1 MQLNWYYFISL
12 LFTLWCLNHF
22 KEANLV
28 VKEHFLHRLSTLS
41 IFTYLFNL
49 YYFTKFAHI
58 LTLLPLQ
65 LCNIAVILIPYALK
79 TYKKPLIEFLFYVCG
94 LGALSAILI
103 VSKEYQ
109 ATYSLFTFSFYTFH
123 FLIFLI
129 PTLLWSWGFCRID
142 PQLKTA
148 YRLTIVLIVLSLFIH
163 SINLVLNAFNVPAN
177 YFFTIIDL
185 SIKSNEAFLFFA
197 SIIPFDYFYLYL
209 VFPILYIYMLV
220 IHLILKIRKHPT
232 HPFNSDTL

>member
-12 LFTLWCLNHF
+12 LFTFWCLRHF
-22 KEANLV
+22 KETNLEI
-28 VKEHFLHRLSTLS
+28 KQQFLIRLSTLN

-49 YYFTKFAHI
+49 YYFTKFAPI

-65 LCNIAVILIPYALK
+65 LCNIGVILIPYALK
-79 TYKKPLIEFLFYVCG
+79 TYKKELIEFLFYVCG

-109 ATYSLFTFSFYTFH
+109 DTYSLFTLSFYTFH

-129 PTLLWSWGFCRID
+129 PTLLWRWGFCKID
-142 PQLKTA
+142 PHLKTA
-148 YRLTIVLIVLSLFIH
+148 YRLTLILIVLSLFIH
-163 SINLVLNAFNVPAN
+163 SINLLLNAFDVPAN
-177 YFFTIIDL
+177 YFFTIIEY
-185 SIKSNEAFLFFA
+185 SIKSNDAFKFFA

-209 VFPILYIYMLV
+209 IFPILYGYMVLV
-220 IHLILKIRKHPT
+220 YLFLKFRKHHKQVP
-232 HPFNSDTL
+232 L